1 MYIPYQIAKLWQNN
15 IDEVLPRYSDD
26 QCDLKIWKTP
36 EKKGSPDK
44 AYSWYISLQQTCNVT
59 MMCTNLM
66 CSSEFS
72 RNVTVNVFQIT
83 ADN

>member
-1 MYIPYQIAKLWQNN
+1 MYIPYHIAKLGQNN
-15 IDEVLPRYSDD
+15 IDEVLHRYSED
-26 QCDLKIWKTP
+26 QCDLKIFP
-36 EKKGSPDK
+36 EKKGFPDK